1 MILHIYCC
9 LNDTCVRSSAL
20 RTEPNIRFINIRD
33 LLHTPPMDNA
43 VILAS
48 NHHTNQRLVSFIR
61 RYTMVIPI
69 FLISHIPKHY
79 KEINGIIHPTELT
92 HTTLKQKISASPND
106 SMWHLAFQKDQEQK
120 NATLTCG

>member
-1 MILHIYCC
+1 
-9 LNDTCVRSSAL
+9 
-20 RTEPNIRFINIRD
+20 
-33 LLHTPPMDNA
+33 MDNA

-92 HTTLKQKISASPND
+92 HTNLTQLMSASPD
-106 SMWHLAFQKDQEQK
+106 YTMWSLAFQKDQDKTTQS
-120 NATLTCG
+120 LTCR